1 MDFKNRIIELENKFS
16 DDDFLYVSGSNEV
29 LLTAPHTMEQVLE
42 TGIKLSEPYTKAI
55 ALYVAGELGINAFVK
70 VRDTFIDANKDEYE
84 KFKTEQRR
92 IINNKGILLSLDIHG
107 ASQDRDFDIE
117 LGTVNN
123 LSADYS
129 TINELKETFQEQ
141 GLNVVINDPFKGGA
155 VTKNVYGFT
164 DAEAIQ
170 IEINRKLRDIEN
182 IDGLKKVCDALINF
196 IKQYIETTKRRG

>member
-1 MDFKNRIIELENKFS
+1 MDFKSRIIELENKTNNE
-16 DDDFLYVSGSNEV
+16 DFLYLQGSNKV
-29 LLTAPHTMEQVLE
+29 LLTAPHSVEQSLDSGV
-42 TGIKLSEPYTKAI
+42 KLREPYTKAI
-55 ALYVAGELGINAFVK
+55 ALYVASELNLNAFVK
-70 VRDTFIDANKDEYE
+70 LRDTSIDANKDEYE
-84 KFKTEQRR
+84 DFKTEQRR

-107 ASQDRDFDIE
+107 ASSYRDFDIE
-117 LGTVNN
+117 LGTINN

-129 TINELKETFQEQ
+129 TINELKEAFQEQ
-141 GLNVVINDPFKGGA
+141 GFNVVINDPFKGGA

-196 IKQYIETTKRRG
+196 IKQYIDTINR